1 MFLKT
6 ANLTGLLNSLM
17 EELGQMKNKEEKKSN
32 PQRTLAKTYGIIVG
46 LTAIV
51 HGFFETLQGNEQIT
65 SSFIEAIGPNQ
76 KLWAYGTLHAVTYAP
91 TYLIAGFLAI
101 TMGIIVIVWSILFL
115 EKNVG
120 AIIMFLL
127 VIITFLVGGGYGVP
141 MTIGILASI
150 AAVNM
155 NKLKMIISEHSSIKM
170 TNLNLNAWPGSLI
183 LFIIVFAASTTL
195 SNKGRPIVDLIGADA
210 TNSFV
215 WFMAIIMIIL
225 MIVAFCNSI
234 IASSNSLKV
243 AKS

>member
-1 MFLKT
+1 
-6 ANLTGLLNSLM
+6 
-17 EELGQMKNKEEKKSN
+17 MKNKEEKKTN
-32 PQRTLAKTYGIIVG
+32 PQKTLAKTYGIIVG

-76 KLWAYGTLHAVTYAP
+76 KLWEYGTLHAVTYAP
-91 TYLIAGFLAI
+91 TYLIAGLLAI

-120 AIIMFLL
+120 AIILFLL
-127 VIITFLVGGGYGVP
+127 VVITFLVGGGYGVP
-141 MTIGILASI
+141 ITIGILASI

-155 NKLKMIISEHSSIKM
+155 NKLKMVMSKHLSIKI

-183 LFIIVFAASTTL
+183 LFIIVFVASTTL
-195 SNKGRPIVDLIGADA
+195 SIIGWPLVDLIGANT

-234 IASSNSLKV
+234 LASINSENLV
-243 AKS
+243 KS